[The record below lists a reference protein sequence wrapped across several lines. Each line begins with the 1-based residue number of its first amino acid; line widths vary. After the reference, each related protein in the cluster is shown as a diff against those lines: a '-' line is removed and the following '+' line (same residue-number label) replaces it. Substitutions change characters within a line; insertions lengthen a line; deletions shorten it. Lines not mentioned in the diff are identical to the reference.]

1 MNKEKSDWQECSTGS
16 ETANCSPAMRVMA
29 RVNAVESSTAPD
41 FLVPSL
47 HGGRLGW
54 GRSNEPAATFSDR
67 PHLSS
72 PVGGGTHT
80 EASSLDSTAWMTRAA
95 AGKNRGG
102 QWLTGLL
109 LMLVPLVVTAEP
121 VSKVAWTPET
131 LRFVKQADA
140 KAGAD
145 KAELC
150 ESCHGTLPGGVES
163 TRPNLRGQLATY
175 LYKQLQDYKT
185 GVRANDVMQGVTET
199 LKDQDMADIAAFYA
213 AEPVP
218 AKAASASVPE
228 HIEQLVNDGDPKR
241 ILTPCKV
248 CHGGSGQG
256 QPLDNPALAGQP
268 ASYLEQTLL
277 AYKSGARKND
287 NFGRMRT
294 LAARLSDEE
303 IKGLAGYFAGLKP

>member
-1 MNKEKSDWQECSTGS
+1 MLT
-16 ETANCSPAMRVMA
+16 P
-29 RVNAVESSTAPD
+29 P
-41 FLVPSL
+41 
-47 HGGRLGW
+47 GRLARKIPPTPPFQRGETELPHSVSCGFL
-54 GRSNEPAATFSDR
+54 GRV
-67 PHLSS
+67 L
-72 PVGGGTHT
+72 GKGT
-80 EASSLDSTAWMTRAA
+80 RQ
-95 AGKNRGG
+95 GK
-102 QWLTGLL
+102 WLAGLL
-109 LMLVPLVVTAEP
+109 LILIPLAATAEP
-121 VSKVAWTPET
+121 ASKVAWTPET

-140 KAGAD
+140 KRGAE

-175 LYKQLQDYKT
+175 LYKQLQDYKS

-199 LKDQDMADIAAFYA
+199 LNDKDMAEIAAYYA
-213 AEPVP
+213 AEPAP
-218 AKAASASVPE
+218 AQGASTPVPE
-228 HIEQLVNDGDPKR
+228 HIEQLVTDGDPKR

-256 QPLDNPALAGQP
+256 QPLDNPALAGQA

-277 AYKSGARKND
+277 AYKSSTRKND

-303 IKGLAGYFAGLKP
+303 IKGLAGYFSAMKP